1 MQHGTVKFFNAAKG
15 FGFITPDGGGKDV
28 FVPTASSGSVPGL
41 KPGQRVTF
49 ETQPDAKGPKA
60 VNLVLL
66 PTPPA
71 PVQEKPKPR
80 EQAAGR
86 LTVYCDPDTDICDD
100 VLEEVRRTGQEPVV
114 VDYITAPPTRD
125 ALKQLSAL
133 LKTGEQSLV
142 KKYDP
147 LFRSL
152 QLDDRFLS
160 ENEFWDGVVEHPS
173 LIDGPV
179 LVNSG
184 KARICRSK
192 GDVKAFLSDAP
203 VDTTSAKPKTLSP
216 RLLMLMSGQAVP
228 PMPPKPT
235 APEIVEDAPRQVAVE
250 AAPVTKIKLAPRV
263 EKKAAEIPKAES
275 KPKLEAK
282 SKAAAKPAAKPAPK
296 KAVRAVAKPAKKPAK
311 AKR

>member
-1 MQHGTVKFFNAAKG
+1 MPHGTVKFFNAAKG

-41 KPGQRVTF
+41 KPGQRVSF

-80 EQAAGR
+80 EQVAAR

-114 VDYITAPPTRD
+114 IDYITAPPTRD

-133 LKTGEQSLV
+133 LKTSEQSLV

-179 LVNSG
+179 LVNAG
-184 KARICRSK
+184 KARICRSES
-192 GDVKAFLSDAP
+192 DVKAFLSDAP
-203 VDTTSAKPKTLSP
+203 ANTASAKPKTLSS
-216 RLLMLMSGQAVP
+216 RLLMLMAGQSVP
-228 PMPPKPT
+228 PMPPKT
-235 APEIVEDAPRQVAVE
+235 KAPEEVE
-250 AAPVTKIKLAPRV
+250 AAAPKKVPVQAAPAMKIKLAPKV
-263 EKKAAEIPKAES
+263 AKKAAEKPKAEA
-275 KPKLEAK
+275 KPKA
-282 SKAAAKPAAKPAPK
+282 AAKPAPK
-296 KAVRAVAKPAKKPAK
+296 KAVKIAKPAKKPAK

>member
-1 MQHGTVKFFNAAKG
+1 MPHGTVKFFNAAKG

-41 KPGQRVTF
+41 KPGQRVSF

-80 EQAAGR
+80 EQAAAR

-114 VDYITAPPTRD
+114 IDYITAPPTRD

-133 LKTGEQSLV
+133 LKTSEQSLV

-192 GDVKAFLSDAP
+192 GDVKAFLTDAP
-203 VDTTSAKPKTLSP
+203 VDTASAKPKTLSS
-216 RLLMLMSGQAVP
+216 RLLMLMAGQSVP
-228 PMPPKPT
+228 PMPPKTKP
-235 APEIVEDAPRQVAVE
+235 PEEVE
-250 AAPVTKIKLAPRV
+250 AAASKKMPVQAAPAVKIKLAPKV
-263 EKKAAEIPKAES
+263 AKKAAEKPKAEAR
-275 KPKLEAK
+275 PKA
-282 SKAAAKPAAKPAPK
+282 AAKPAPK
-296 KAVRAVAKPAKKPAK
+296 KAVKIAKPAKKPAK

>member
-28 FVPTASSGSVPGL
+28 FVPTASSGNVPGL

-71 PVQEKPKPR
+71 AIQEKPKPR
-80 EQAAGR
+80 EQAAAR
-86 LTVYCDPDTDICDD
+86 LTVYCDPDSDAGDD

-125 ALKQLSAL
+125 ELKRLSAL
-133 LKTGEQSLV
+133 LKAGEQSLV

-152 QLDDRFLS
+152 QLDDRFLG

-179 LVNSG
+179 VVNSG
-184 KARICRSK
+184 KARICRSEA
-192 GDVKAFLSDAP
+192 DVKAFLNDDP
-203 VDTTSAKPKTLSP
+203 VDTASAKPKTLSP
-216 RLLMLMSGQAVP
+216 RLLMLMAGQSVP
-228 PMPPKPT
+228 PVPPKPK
-235 APEIVEDAPRQVAVE
+235 APEIVEAVAPQKVPVE
-250 AAPVTKIKLAPRV
+250 IALPAKIKLAPRV
-263 EKKAAEIPKAES
+263 AKKVAEKPKAEA
-275 KPKLEAK
+275 KPKAI
-282 SKAAAKPAAKPAPK
+282 AKPAAKK
-296 KAVRAVAKPAKKPAK
+296 VVKVPAKKPAK

>member
-1 MQHGTVKFFNAAKG
+1 MPHGTVKFFNAAKG

-41 KPGQRVTF
+41 KPGQRVSF

-66 PTPPA
+66 PTPAA
-71 PVQEKPKPR
+71 PVAEKPKPR
-80 EQAAGR
+80 EQAGAR

-114 VDYITAPPTRD
+114 IDYITAPPTRD

-133 LKTGEQSLV
+133 LKTSEQSLV

-179 LVNSG
+179 LVNAG

-192 GDVKAFLSDAP
+192 TDVKAFLSDAP
-203 VDTTSAKPKTLSP
+203 VDTASAKPKTLSS
-216 RLLMLMSGQAVP
+216 RLLMLMAGQAVP
-228 PMPPKPT
+228 PMPPKT
-235 APEIVEDAPRQVAVE
+235 KSPEVVE
-250 AAPVTKIKLAPRV
+250 AAAPKKAPVPAAPPVKIKLAPRAAKKV
-263 EKKAAEIPKAES
+263 AEKPKAET
-275 KPKLEAK
+275 KP
-282 SKAAAKPAAKPAPK
+282 KAAAKPAAK
-296 KAVRAVAKPAKKPAK
+296 KAVKTAKPAKKPAK

>member
-1 MQHGTVKFFNAAKG
+1 MQQGTVKFFNAAKG

-66 PTPPA
+66 PTPPV
-71 PVQEKPKPR
+71 PVPEKPKPR
-80 EQAAGR
+80 EQAPAR
-86 LTVYCDPDTDICDD
+86 LTIYCDPDTDICDD
-100 VLEEVRRTGQEPVV
+100 VLEEVRSTGQEPVV

-133 LKTGEQSLV
+133 LKSSEQSLV

-203 VDTTSAKPKTLSP
+203 VDTVSAKPKTLSP
-216 RLLMLMSGQAVP
+216 RLLALMAGQPVP
-228 PMPPKPT
+228 PLPPAPK
-235 APEIVEDAPRQVAVE
+235 APEPVEAPAAKKAPVE
-250 AAPVTKIKLAPRV
+250 AAPVAKIKLAPRTV
-263 EKKAAEIPKAES
+263 KKVAEKPKAEA
-275 KPKLEAK
+275 KPKA
-282 SKAAAKPAAKPAPK
+282 AAKPAPK
-296 KAVRAVAKPAKKPAK
+296 KAAKTPAKKPAK

>member
-1 MQHGTVKFFNAAKG
+1 MPHGTVKFFNAAKG

-41 KPGQRVTF
+41 KPGQRVSF

-71 PVQEKPKPR
+71 AIQEKPRPR
-80 EQAAGR
+80 EQAAAR

-114 VDYITAPPTRD
+114 IDYITTPPTRD

-133 LKTGEQSLV
+133 LKSSEQSLV

-160 ENEFWDGVVEHPS
+160 ENEFWDGVVEHPT

-192 GDVKAFLSDAP
+192 TDVKAFLTDAP
-203 VDTTSAKPKTLSP
+203 VDTASAKPKTLSS
-216 RLLMLMSGQAVP
+216 RLLMLMAGQSVP
-228 PMPPKPT
+228 PLPPKT
-235 APEIVEDAPRQVAVE
+235 KAPEEVE
-250 AAPVTKIKLAPRV
+250 AAAPKKAPVPAAPPVKIKLAPKAV
-263 EKKAAEIPKAES
+263 VAKKAAEKPKAEAR
-275 KPKLEAK
+275 P
-282 SKAAAKPAAKPAPK
+282 KAAAKPAAKK
-296 KAVRAVAKPAKKPAK
+296 VVKSAKPAKKPAK

>member
-1 MQHGTVKFFNAAKG
+1 M
-15 FGFITPDGGGKDV
+15 
-28 FVPTASSGSVPGL
+28 
-41 KPGQRVTF
+41 
-49 ETQPDAKGPKA
+49 
-60 VNLVLL
+60 NLVLL

-71 PVQEKPKPR
+71 PVQEKPRPR
-80 EQAAGR
+80 EQAAAR

-114 VDYITAPPTRD
+114 IDYITAPPTRD

-133 LKTGEQSLV
+133 LKSSEQSLV

-192 GDVKAFLSDAP
+192 TDVKAFLTDAP
-203 VDTTSAKPKTLSP
+203 VDTASAKPKTLSS
-216 RLLMLMSGQAVP
+216 RLLMLMAGQSVP
-228 PMPPKPT
+228 PLPPKT
-235 APEIVEDAPRQVAVE
+235 KAPEEVE
-250 AAPVTKIKLAPRV
+250 AAAPKKAPVTATPTVKIKLAPKAVLANRV
-263 EKKAAEIPKAES
+263 AEKPKAEAR
-275 KPKLEAK
+275 P
-282 SKAAAKPAAKPAPK
+282 KAAAKPAAKK
-296 KAVRAVAKPAKKPAK
+296 VVKSAKPAKKPAK
-311 AKR
+311 VKR

>member
-1 MQHGTVKFFNAAKG
+1 MPHGTVKFFNVAKG

-41 KPGQRVTF
+41 KPGQRVSF

-71 PVQEKPKPR
+71 PVQEAPRPR
-80 EQAAGR
+80 EKAAAQ

-114 VDYITAPPTRD
+114 IDYITAPPSRD

-133 LKTGEQSLV
+133 LKISEQSLV

-147 LFRSL
+147 LFLSL

-179 LVNSG
+179 MVNSG

-192 GDVKAFLSDAP
+192 TDVKAFLTDAP
-203 VDTTSAKPKTLSP
+203 VDTAGAKPKTLSS
-216 RLLMLMSGQAVP
+216 RLLMLMAGQSVP
-228 PMPPKPT
+228 PLPPKT
-235 APEIVEDAPRQVAVE
+235 KEPEEVE
-250 AAPVTKIKLAPRV
+250 AAAPKTAPLPSAPAVKIKLAPKAVV
-263 EKKAAEIPKAES
+263 EKKLAEKPKAVP
-275 KPKLEAK
+275 KP
-282 SKAAAKPAAKPAPK
+282 KAAAKPAAKK
-296 KAVRAVAKPAKKPAK
+296 VVKLSKPAKKPAK

>member
-203 VDTTSAKPKTLSP
+203 VDTASAKPKTLSP

-228 PMPPKPT
+228 PAKPK
-235 APEIVEDAPRQVAVE
+235 APETVETVAPRKAPVE
-250 AAPVTKIKLAPRV
+250 AAPVAKIKLAPRV
-263 EKKAAEIPKAES
+263 AKKVAE
-275 KPKLEAK
+275 KPKSDPK
-282 SKAAAKPAAKPAPK
+282 PKAAAKPAAKK
-296 KAVRAVAKPAKKPAK
+296 VVKTPAKKPAK

>member
-28 FVPTASSGSVPGL
+28 FVPTASSGNVPGL

-71 PVQEKPKPR
+71 AIQEKPKPR
-80 EQAAGR
+80 EQPAGR
-86 LTVYCDPDTDICDD
+86 LTLYCDPDTDICDD

-133 LKTGEQSLV
+133 LKTSEQSLV

-184 KARICRSK
+184 KACICRSK
-192 GDVKAFLSDAP
+192 ADVKAFLSDAP
-203 VDTTSAKPKTLSP
+203 VDTVSTKPKTLSP

-228 PMPPKPT
+228 PAKPKALEMMETAAPRK
-235 APEIVEDAPRQVAVE
+235 APEEVVPVA
-250 AAPVTKIKLAPRV
+250 KIKLAPRV
-263 EKKAAEIPKAES
+263 AKTVAEKPKADAR
-275 KPKLEAK
+275 PKA
-282 SKAAAKPAAKPAPK
+282 AAKPAPK
-296 KAVRAVAKPAKKPAK
+296 KAVKTPAKKPAK